1 MHPHTPP
8 GRQSWREEGWPELIH
23 MNLGQLN
30 KRTQTPHIGYTNSG
44 VLPKIRIQGFSNVNY
59 LHFHHSDLTGPF
71 HLEIPFKTKVTPR
84 DGQTDQ
90 ESTNLFCLI
99 FDAA

>member
-1 MHPHTPP
+1 MQSHTP

-23 MNLGQLN
+23 MNLGQL
-30 KRTQTPHIGYTNSG
+30 TTHIGYTNSG

-71 HLEIPFKTKVTPR
+71 HLKIPFKTKVTPR

-90 ESTNLFCLI
+90 ESTNLYL
-99 FDAA
+99 DTV